1 MDGRVRYKVYLPN
14 GEKMCLWFIGH
25 HLEKIFDAYN
35 VKYEIIKGK
44 K

>member
-1 MDGRVRYKVYLPN
+1 MIDRTFYKVYLPD
-14 GEKMCLWFIGH
+14 GKKICLWFMGH

-35 VKYEIIKGK
+35 VKYEIVKGK